1 MYAKLKFIAG
11 TQNRIVNRGIAQ
23 IITKAYVSGYDG
35 NLDGITDID
44 SAQSIV
50 YSADSSHWNFVNGST
65 DILSTFANHDS
76 SHYDVA
82 QAYGGT
88 EYILQNTTGQ
98 AGHVKTVGLRMW
110 GNKTNSGVYGSGT
123 GGGSFIN
130 PIHHFGVSGVEG
142 YTTGNTTSTT
152 AAEINHGAVNIY
164 YEKNI
169 HIFADRYKL
178 CLIGKTGIDNG
189 GYVMNGV
196 FEFPRTS
203 SMKYR
208 DKQKTIADSNV
219 PYYHILQGYGSAY
232 TLINQYGG
240 YVNSTVWTS
249 NRWNASQSGAF
260 GAYIQFPGG
269 IYNERTGNKLRSTGF
284 AIQAHSTG
292 TYTGQACT
300 TALDFYV
307 HIDDDATQN
316 ITAQATTE
324 ELGSYYTINNSK
336 STNTG
341 THIPGYSQAEWGS
354 PFSDLD
360 PQYGDA
366 LQGGHAIDSNGQR
379 TLTLDP
385 IIMNWQPYQ
394 GDTVNMSELSG
405 HYYASGN
412 MGFFGDSATIGGD
425 TYQYF
430 PFSSNKALVL
440 KRM

>member
-1 MYAKLKFIAG
+1 MYAKLKFISG

-98 AGHVKTVGLRMW
+98 AGHTKTVGLRMW
-110 GNKTNSGVYGSGT
+110 GNKTNSGVYGSGV

-152 AAEINHGAVNIY
+152 AAEINHGAVNIN

-178 CLIGKTGIDNG
+178 CLIGKTGNDNN

-196 FEFPRTS
+196 FEFPRSS

-208 DKQKTIADSNV
+208 DKLNTIADSNV
-219 PYYHILQGYGSAY
+219 PYYHILQGYGSNY
-232 TLINQYGG
+232 TLLNNYGG
-240 YVNSTVWTS
+240 HVNSTVWTN
-249 NRWNASQSGAF
+249 NRWNASQNGAF

-284 AIQAHSTG
+284 AIQAHSVG
-292 TYTGQACT
+292 TYTGQAST
-300 TALDFYV
+300 AALDFC
-307 HIDDDATQN
+307 
-316 ITAQATTE
+316 
-324 ELGSYYTINNSK
+324 LC
-336 STNTG
+336 
-341 THIPGYSQAEWGS
+341 
-354 PFSDLD
+354 
-360 PQYGDA
+360 
-366 LQGGHAIDSNGQR
+366 R
-379 TLTLDP
+379 
-385 IIMNWQPYQ
+385 
-394 GDTVNMSELSG
+394 
-405 HYYASGN
+405 
-412 MGFFGDSATIGGD
+412 
-425 TYQYF
+425 
-430 PFSSNKALVL
+430 
-440 KRM
+440 

>member
-1 MYAKLKFIAG
+1 MYAKLKFISG
-11 TQNRIVNRGIAQ
+11 TENRIVNRGIAQ

-110 GNKTNSGVYGSGT
+110 GLKTNSGVYGSGT

-152 AAEINHGAVNIY
+152 SAEIHHGAVNIN

-178 CLIGKTGIDNG
+178 CLIGKTGIDNN
-189 GYVMNGV
+189 GYTMNGV

-208 DKQKTIADSNV
+208 DKLHPIADSNV
-219 PYYHILQGYGSAY
+219 PYYHIFHGYGSKHTNLNSY
-232 TLINQYGG
+232 GGHVNSSCWSTIEWNVTTDGQYGH
-240 YVNSTVWTS
+240 
-249 NRWNASQSGAF
+249 F
-260 GAYIQFPGG
+260 IQFPGG

-284 AIQAHSTG
+284 ALQSHTAGSYG
-292 TYTGQACT
+292 NQNT
-300 TALDFYV
+300 TSAAEFYAY
-307 HIDDDATQN
+307 IDDDATQN
-316 ITAQATTE
+316 ITAQAYTE
-324 ELGSYYTINNSK
+324 EFGAYYQPHNDKISMVGVN
-336 STNTG
+336 
-341 THIPGYSQAEWGS
+341 IPGFSNADWGG
-354 PFSDLD
+354 PFDAID

-405 HYYASGN
+405 HYHASGN